1 MTQTINTF
9 TWKTA
14 SGEIYTLDELS
25 TEHILNIIKFLE
37 KRMTIHKEKYIEKY
51 GFTERSLIRLTI
63 SAIRVFEDEL
73 FDRGVDYLTIRNHIE
88 DTSFLKNVKNA
99 Y

>member
-1 MTQTINTF
+1 
-9 TWKTA
+9 
-14 SGEIYTLDELS
+14 
-25 TEHILNIIKFLE
+25 
-37 KRMTIHKEKYIEKY
+37 MTIHKEKYIEKY
-51 GFTERSLIRLTI
+51 GFPEHLFIRSTVSTIRI
-63 SAIRVFEDEL
+63 FEDEL

>member
-37 KRMTIHKEKYIEKY
+37 KRMTIHKEKYIEK
-51 GFTERSLIRLTI
+51 T
-63 SAIRVFEDEL
+63 
-73 FDRGVDYLTIRNHIE
+73 H
-88 DTSFLKNVKNA
+88 
-99 Y
+99 